1 MKPTIFWISYDQST
15 FLTIIQLISQRLTD
29 ILDIYI
35 DIIDI
40 SHIKHVQYVY
50 IYICTNIWLVVSTPL
65 KNMSSAVGIIIPN
78 IWKVIKIHGSKPST
92 RYIYISTYAIIC
104 IHDFSASFLDLRSA
118 LSPLI
123 GSTTHTPRPDP
134 VRRHAMATA
143 RSWGPGQMYHR
154 WDG

>member
-29 ILDIYI
+29 ILDIYM

-92 RYIYISTYAIIC
+92 RYIYIYICNHMHTWFFSIISGFEVGLVPTYWINNP
-104 IHDFSASFLDLRSA
+104 HPTTR
-118 LSPLI
+118 P
-123 GSTTHTPRPDP
+123 GSTACHGHGS
-134 VRRHAMATA
+134 VLG
-143 RSWGPGQMYHR
+143 SWANVP
-154 WDG
+154 